1 RGAGNRKR
9 RDVARGRHVRAAA
22 QVVPFDLAGARVDV
36 RVGGQLACTD
46 LHGLLRVRRDV
57 ALILDQLELVWLG
70 RVFGAGLIVRAI
82 GLALKALA
90 GLVVLL
96 HLSFDLLQ
104 FLGREGL
111 RNVEFVLETTIV
123 GCPIP
128 SLVPG
133 NTRCTA
139 WARTCAVEW
148 RITPRPSSVSD
159 AIAATS

>member
-1 RGAGNRKR
+1 TGAYLVGEAEQVKLRPQATVVALFGFLQHVLVLGELLLGLPCGAVDALQARVVLVAAPIRRRGAGNRKR

-90 GLVVLL
+90 GLD
-96 HLSFDLLQ
+96 DLL
-104 FLGREGL
+104 
-111 RNVEFVLETTIV
+111 
-123 GCPIP
+123 
-128 SLVPG
+128 
-133 NTRCTA
+133 
-139 WARTCAVEW
+139 
-148 RITPRPSSVSD
+148 
-159 AIAATS
+159 